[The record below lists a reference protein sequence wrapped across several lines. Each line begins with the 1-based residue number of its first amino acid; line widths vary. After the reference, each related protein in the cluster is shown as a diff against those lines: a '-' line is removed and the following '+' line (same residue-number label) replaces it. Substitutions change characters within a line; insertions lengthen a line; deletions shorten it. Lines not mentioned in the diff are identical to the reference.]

1 MLTRIP
7 HINKDGLASMSQNCL
22 RFFESQFDRVRI
34 REEMYEF
41 LRQCLEN

>member
-1 MLTRIP
+1 
-7 HINKDGLASMSQNCL
+7 MSQNCL
-22 RFFESQFDRVRI
+22 RFFESQFDHVRI